1 MKRGLLI
8 GSLCGIAAVTFLIAP
23 GVSSTGDDCYHG
35 RCQGCEDCSQK
46 KGSIRACYQCCNDNC
61 LGEGAIDCQDLCDGR
76 AREQGYAVF
85 ADEPVL
91 ANSFLGVINA
101 RLDAGGSLTAE
112 DLERVDWLSARSE
125 SLAIRRMCVA
135 IIFDAWAVGQVMDS
149 EFAAA
154 IIESVLVGEEATLR
168 HTVLVMMTSL
178 GTAPPMDLAI
188 VLPMLV
194 EDSTIG
200 DAAFLAERPDLTV
213 QQASAIAARHRQRAM
228 EAIDIVTR

>member
-1 MKRGLLI
+1 MKRGMII
-8 GSLCGIAAVTFLIAP
+8 GSLCGIAAMMIVIAP

-35 RCQGCEDCSQK
+35 RCQGCEDCSEK

-76 AREQGYAVF
+76 AREQGYAVL
-85 ADEPVL
+85 ADEPAL

-101 RLDAGGSLTAE
+101 RLDAGGKLTNE
-112 DLERVDWLSARSE
+112 DLERVDWVSARSD

-135 IIFDAWAVGQVMDS
+135 IIFDAWAVGQVMDADY
-149 EFAAA
+149 AAS
-154 IIESVLVGEEATLR
+154 IIESILVGEEATLR

-178 GTAPPMDLAI
+178 GTAPPMDLAV

-194 EDSTIG
+194 EDTTIDG
-200 DAAFLAERPDLTV
+200 GAFVDERPGLSV
-213 QQASAIAARHRQRAM
+213 QDASAIAARHRERAM
-228 EAIDIVTR
+228 QAIDIVTR